1 MKKILALLLSLLLMI
16 TMAVGCTSDKDVVD
30 EPDVVE
36 DNGTSDDGT
45 EDEDQ
50 VDNEDEVEE
59 SSIILSTTTSTENSG
74 LLAYLLPVFTEE
86 TGIDVKVVA
95 VGTGKA
101 LQMGMD
107 GEADIL
113 LVHAKASE
121 EEFVE
126 EGHGTERQ
134 DVMYNDFVLVG
145 PSEDPVGLKEN
156 HPDNILEGLKKLS
169 EEQATFVSR
178 GDDSGTHKKE
188 LGIWESAEIEPAG
201 EWYLE
206 AGAGMGDVL
215 KITNEKQAYTLTDR
229 ATYLSMKE
237 NLDLDIIIEGDPN
250 LFNQYGIIPVDPSKN
265 ENINNDG
272 AMEFMNW
279 LLGEEAQNLI
289 KDFGVEEYGE
299 PLFVPNAK

>member
-36 DNGTSDDGT
+36 DNGTSDDET

-59 SSIILSTTTSTENSG
+59 SSIILSTTTSTRDSG
-74 LLAYLLPVFTEE
+74 LLDYLLPIFTKK
-86 TGIDVKVVA
+86 TGVDVKVVA
-95 VGTGKA
+95 VGTGQA
-101 LQMGMD
+101 LQNGRD

-145 PSEDPVGLKEN
+145 PSEDPAGLKEN
-156 HPDNILEGLKKLS
+156 HPDNILEGLKRLS

-188 LGIWESAEIEPAG
+188 LGIWKSAEIEPAG

-215 KITNEKQAYTLTDR
+215 KITDEKQAYTLTDR

-237 NLDLDIIIEGDPN
+237 DLDLDIIIEGDAN
-250 LFNQYGIIPVDPSKN
+250 LFNQYGIIPVDPNKN
-265 ENINNDG
+265 ESINNDG
-272 AMEFMNW
+272 AIEFMNW